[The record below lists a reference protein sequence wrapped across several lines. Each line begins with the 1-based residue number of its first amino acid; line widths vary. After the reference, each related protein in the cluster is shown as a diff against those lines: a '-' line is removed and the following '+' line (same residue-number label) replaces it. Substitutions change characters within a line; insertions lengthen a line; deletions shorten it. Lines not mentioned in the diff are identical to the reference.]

1 MRCLYTSLLDIPV
14 NLKVKEGVRVMNEK
28 FAALLMITH
37 DFLVANNVSPES
49 LHVYLTQLSV
59 STKENIRTF
68 SDSMAEIIS
77 QSTINQ
83 IFALLSRI
91 GAWSFLNFHLLE
103 SVANRFGN
111 KPLMGGVEEYS
122 QQIQVFKKETKLI
135 DFLRVWS
142 GRSPYGSLP
151 DRMPL
156 IARLKAKWPEYTLA
170 DLARDQEYL
179 ASEFKLEQHA
189 FHFSNAEKGCVCIM
203 WLVPTSA
210 VPLISRALLKSK
222 LSLRGNKILKIEVP
236 EFLFKVSV
244 LQYFQ
249 KT

>member
-1 MRCLYTSLLDIPV
+1 M
-14 NLKVKEGVRVMNEK
+14 MNEK

-83 IFALLSRI
+83 IFAFLSRI
-91 GAWSFLNFHLLE
+91 GAWSFLNFHLLD

-111 KPLMGGVEEYS
+111 KSVIGEVEEYS

-156 IARLKAKWPEYTLA
+156 IAKLKAKWPEYTLA

-179 ASEFKLEQHA
+179 ASEFELEQHA

-210 VPLISRALLKSK
+210 VPLINKKNKHNLRNVLKV
-222 LSLRGNKILKIEVP
+222 GILD
-236 EFLFKVSV
+236 FHFKV
-244 LQYFQ
+244 
-249 KT
+249 